1 MSNPAEEARQ
11 ALKVGYVLPYLHALA
26 LIEYAEEQEALATTY
41 LTQAKQSA
49 QAYNNL
55 LTAAQ
60 NGANEA
66 DKLRK
71 EQAKI
76 LHDRN
81 QELRRQLWSVTGVAV
96 ALIVAVVCL
105 SSALWSVY
113 AS

>member
-11 ALKVGYVLPYLHALA
+11 ALKVGYVLPYFHALA
-26 LIEYAEEQEALATTY
+26 LVEYAEEQESLATTY
-41 LTQAKQSA
+41 LAQAKQGA
-49 QAYNNL
+49 QAYNDL

-60 NGANEA
+60 NGADEA

-71 EQAKI
+71 EQVEI
-76 LHDRN
+76 LHKRN
-81 QELRRQLWSVTGVAV
+81 QELRRQLWSVTGVA
-96 ALIVAVVCL
+96 AAAIMAVVCL